1 MSWRERME
9 NIICDCIGA
18 HDRTCR
24 WAPVVWRYD
33 RIWERAYER
42 YVRRSSDCLRRRRRG
57 DLKLRDEARRLQ
69 NRINH
74 LRMIVGSPE
83 ALRQVIRLME
93 EALSP
98 IQEGWKE
105 TRR

>member
-1 MSWRERME
+1 
-9 NIICDCIGA
+9 
-18 HDRTCR
+18 
-24 WAPVVWRYD
+24 
-33 RIWERAYER
+33 
-42 YVRRSSDCLRRRRRG
+42 
-57 DLKLRDEARRLQ
+57 
-69 NRINH
+69 
-74 LRMIVGSPE
+74 MIVGSPE